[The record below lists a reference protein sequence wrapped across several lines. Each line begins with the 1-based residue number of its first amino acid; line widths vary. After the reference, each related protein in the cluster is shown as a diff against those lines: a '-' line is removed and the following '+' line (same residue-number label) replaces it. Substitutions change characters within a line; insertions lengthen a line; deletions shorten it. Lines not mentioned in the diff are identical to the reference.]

1 MENCSSSKYSV
12 AELPELQLNFGNGGG
27 FTGTEHLFV
36 LLKNGQA
43 FKQNSL
49 SKETT
54 ELPNVK
60 RKLVKDIF
68 KQAESLD
75 LNNLDINTPGN
86 MYKFIELKLPGIAS
100 KRLSWG
106 SPDNPVDEKIES
118 LYTALTELVKE
129 KPAEEN

>member
-1 MENCSSSKYSV
+1 MENCSGSKYSI

-27 FTGTEHLFV
+27 FTGAENMFV

-43 FKQNSL
+43 FKKNSL
-49 SKETT
+49 SKETM
-54 ELPNVK
+54 ELPNIK
-60 RKLVKDIF
+60 RKLIKDIF

-86 MYKFIELKLPGIAS
+86 MYKFIELKLPGVVS

-106 SPDNPVDEKIES
+106 SPDNPVDEKIEG
-118 LYTALTELVKE
+118 LYTTLTELVKE
-129 KPAEEN
+129 KPVEE